1 MGTAMSKRYLTE
13 IDLLNV
19 EDDSCRHELV
29 AGVIVAEPFPTPR
42 HDRTFRRLLRL
53 LGDFVK
59 GHELGEVFGETGYV
73 LARDPDTIRGPDLSF
88 VSRERLTG
96 FDDARFFCGAPDL
109 AVEIL
114 SPSNRRGEM
123 HAKVADYLAAGAR
136 LVWVVDPKR
145 SSVTTYRTLLAP
157 RRLELQDALS
167 GEDVLPGLVI
177 PIEAIFE
184 R

>member
-1 MGTAMSKRYLTE
+1 MAKRYQTE
-13 IDLLNV
+13 ADLLSV

-29 AGVIVAEPFPTPR
+29 AGVIVAEPFPTHG

-59 GHELGEVFGETGYV
+59 AHELGEVFGETGYV

-96 FDDARFFCGAPDL
+96 LDDARFFSGAPDL

-114 SPSNRRGEM
+114 SPSNRPGEM
-123 HAKVADYLAAGAR
+123 HAKVADYLAAGAC
-136 LVWVVDPKR
+136 LVWVVDPTRR
-145 SSVTTYRTLLAP
+145 SVMTYRALLAP
-157 RRLELQDALS
+157 RRVESHESLD

>member
-1 MGTAMSKRYLTE
+1 MTE
-13 IDLLNV
+13 TDLMNLA
-19 EDDSCRHELV
+19 DDSCRHELV

-53 LGDFVK
+53 LGDFFEAR
-59 GHELGEVFGETGYV
+59 GLGEVFGETGYV
-73 LARDPDTIRGPDLSF
+73 LARDPDTVRGPDLSF
-88 VSRERLTG
+88 VSRERLKDV
-96 FDDARFFCGAPDL
+96 DDARFFSGAPDL

-145 SSVTTYRTLLAP
+145 KSVTTCRTLLAP
-157 RRLELQDALS
+157 RRLELSDALDC
-167 GEDVLPGLVI
+167 EDVLPGLAV
-177 PIEAIFE
+177 PLEAIFE
-184 R
+184 P